1 MVPGTRQIFST
12 EKHRFRRN
20 TKDFEKDR
28 KKKTVHDAQ
37 SSETILIFYFLKKS
51 GILMD
56 CSFTLLVG
64 VLGVSSEGVVPP
76 IGRFSPLPL
85 LVGTAPASDLGA

>member
-1 MVPGTRQIFST
+1 MSDGAGDRQIFRQ
-12 EKHRFRRN
+12 KHRFRRN
-20 TKDFEKDR
+20 TKDF
-28 KKKTVHDAQ
+28 KKTEKEDCHDAQ
-37 SSETILIFYFLKKS
+37 PSETMLIFYFLKKS